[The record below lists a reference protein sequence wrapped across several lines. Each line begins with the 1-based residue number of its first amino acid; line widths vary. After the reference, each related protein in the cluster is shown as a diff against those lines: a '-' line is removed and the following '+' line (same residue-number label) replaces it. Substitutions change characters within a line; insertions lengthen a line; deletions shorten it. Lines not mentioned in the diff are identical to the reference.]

1 MSLTSDLEAHGD
13 EAAADASLEGATKVT
28 GRSPMQL
35 AMARFRSDKLSMIS
49 FVGSTIIVLCAI
61 AAPILVAV
69 GVLNP
74 NEFHQ
79 DLLSDRRC
87 QPGGQLR
94 RRELGPPARRRAVH
108 RS

>member
-1 MSLTSDLEAHGD
+1 
-13 EAAADASLEGATKVT
+13 
-28 GRSPMQL
+28 MQL
-35 AMARFRSDKLSMIS
+35 AIARFRADKLSMIS
-49 FVGSTIIVLCAI
+49 FVVSTLIVLCAI

-79 DLLSDRRC
+79 NLSSEDGVN
-87 QPGGQLR
+87 PAGQLR